1 MTMKNNII
9 IFFTAAI
16 LAAVSTGCSVNE
28 EGILG
33 SFPYLELEVGTKAIT
48 KAASSEAV
56 AVTTNRSLS
65 VTVESPQ
72 GTWLKAVVEG
82 DQLVLSWSQN
92 ELEIP
97 REATVTVSTPN
108 SLVTKTLAVTQD
120 ASGELTIRE
129 DLILHSKAE
138 IAANTYTKTTENLI
152 VGNVTN
158 IVSKATSSSVSI
170 DLGNREYTAS
180 PSDIADSDMDI
191 LKEQI
196 HMVAGGK
203 MAVVNTQVS
212 ALPVDIVSSNDVKE
226 IYFDHNNLSTL
237 PSAEVMQ
244 SLGLKVLSIKGNDV
258 SDISSLAGCSTI
270 EVLDLSGND
279 VFNLETITSMT
290 GLKSV
295 HLEDLPVTAPLLE
308 VFREKNPNLEVV
320 ATEVRP
326 EDSPLPVF
334 GDVVATEIS
343 DTQVEIKVQIIA
355 NASEVTK
362 TGFYIGN
369 RRNVNEME
377 WYDATYSD
385 GYLTLTYTAP
395 TLNNVIYYVRAYA
408 ENSKGCNYSKAG
420 YFGSL
425 TSEEDMYIT
434 SEEDLQKFY
443 DDTYSHVNGSVLVGK
458 TTTSGSAGVKLDDGK
473 FDMYF
478 RSIDLSDL
486 TKLGQLVYVRD
497 GLYIGNVGLKDLNY
511 ISHIAG
517 MERLW
522 LRGNKIEKVPEL
534 AGAQTVKYLDL
545 SMNKLTD
552 FAFLDQFAALETL
565 YLGSSDKPQNETNDI
580 GLVAD
585 LAAYTN
591 LKYIDLSG
599 LPLHAWQVDDL
610 RAAMPNTEIVFS
622 AGGRDPHIPTVK
634 ASRVNRDETAVTLN
648 AVVTSAGKS
657 DIIEHGFYYG
667 KDADALEKV
676 KVGDGIASGEK
687 FSYSLDIPETD
698 IDVYYWYPYAVNS
711 QGESRN
717 SLSEFSRAYMDL
729 SQAGTANCYLIQTPG
744 KYKFDATVRGNST
757 DQVGNA
763 FTAEVVWE
771 FCNPNTLESIIAEV
785 NLNNGYVEFET
796 TEEAQYGNA
805 LIAVK
810 DVNGVIL
817 WSWHIWM
824 CDFDPEVT
832 AHKTQSGV
840 MLMDRNLGATLST
853 FSDSD
858 GRYRAS
864 GMLYQWGRKDPMNAI
879 TVQYI
884 ASSPYY
890 NIEDSFSA
898 PTTFVQAWTW
908 LENGGVRGL
917 WSEDQKTMY
926 DPCPPGWKV
935 ADRNSWDSIH
945 SLESDGYG
953 VLLRYSSES
962 ETVQYPFA
970 PWYNSDWSYVDGYSE
985 GHIWTASLHD
995 DWYPYN
1001 FRYEAGWY
1009 STMESRC
1016 NSDALSVRCMKD
1028 VGFIVSTVDAE
1039 VSSESA
1045 TVYGNVRYSEAT
1057 TVSERGFVFSPDNM
1071 EPTLSS
1077 AYVVTAGSGEGD
1089 FSAIL
1094 TDLTPNTTYWVRAYA
1109 TGEEVT
1115 RYGKVISFK
1124 TAVSGTGDNDF
1135 TEDDY
1140 EWE

>member
-196 HMVAGGK
+196 HMIAGGK
-203 MAVVNTQVS
+203 IAVVNTQVS
-212 ALPVDIVSSNDVKE
+212 ALPVDIVSVNDVKE

-279 VFNLETITSMT
+279 VSNLETITSMT

-308 VFREKNPNLEVV
+308 VFREKNPDLEVV
-320 ATEVRP
+320 ATETRP

-343 DTQVEIKVQIIA
+343 DTQVEIKVQVIA

-362 TGFYIGN
+362 PGFYIGN

-395 TLNNVIYYVRAYA
+395 TLTNVIYYVRAYA

-458 TTTSGSAGVKLDDGK
+458 TSTSGSTGVKLDDGK

-580 GLVAD
+580 GLIAD

-634 ASRVNRDETAVTLN
+634 TSRVNRDDTAVTLN

-667 KDADALEKV
+667 KNADALEKV

-729 SQAGTANCYLIQTPG
+729 SQTGTANCYLIQTPG

-771 FCNPNTLESIIAEV
+771 FCNPNTLEPIIAEV

-832 AHKTQSGV
+832 AHKYKSGSV
-840 MLMDRNLGATLST
+840 IMDRHLGATLST
-853 FSDSD
+853 FNS
-858 GRYRAS
+858 YEEKERAA
-864 GMLYQWGRKDPMNAI
+864 GTLYQWGRKDPMVSI
-879 TVQYI
+879 TINETRYGFE
-884 ASSPYY
+884 
-890 NIEDSFSA
+890 NIEESFA
-898 PTTFVQAWTW
+898 YPMTFGVGEKWAWDFNET
-908 LENGGVRGL
+908 L
-917 WSEDQKTMY
+917 WSSEQKTTY
-926 DPCPPGWKV
+926 DPCPPGWMV
-935 ADRNSWDSIH
+935 AGRDTWNDLEAYGQDDFGLMFRYDEEGNAARYPFGFYFDSNFNFTNAQDTYIWTSDYH
-945 SLESDGYG
+945 SGSNCGWSLYYSYWGWGLESG
-953 VLLRYSSES
+953 RWH
-962 ETVQYPFA
+962 T
-970 PWYNSDWSYVDGYSE
+970 
-985 GHIWTASLHD
+985 
-995 DWYPYN
+995 
-1001 FRYEAGWY
+1001 
-1009 STMESRC
+1009 
-1016 NSDALSVRCMKD
+1016 DAYSVRCMKD
-1028 VGFIVSTVDAE
+1028 AGFLVSTVDINVYAESAE
-1039 VSSESA
+1039 VF
-1045 TVYGNVRYSEAT
+1045 GNVRYTEAT
-1057 TVSERGFVFSPDNM
+1057 SVTERGFVFSPDNM

-1089 FSAIL
+1089 FSATL

-1109 TGEEVT
+1109 AGDDAT
-1115 RYGKVISFK
+1115 RYGKVIRFK
-1124 TAVSGTGDNDF
+1124 TAVSGAGDNDF